1 MRGCASRTARRAGGA
16 AGRRRLRTCP
26 PVTSL
31 LASIPSPASNGF
43 HIGPLFFRA
52 YGICY
57 VFAVL
62 AAVVITGRR
71 WGKLGGDPTL
81 AQECALWGFPAGLIG
96 GGPFFLPTHWDKGP
110 GAGGGAV
117 ALWRGGPPAWGGA
130 ARRGRGR
137 GSGGAPPRGPTSA

>member
-31 LASIPSPASNGF
+31 LASIPSPASYGF

-71 WGKLGGDPTL
+71 WAKHGGDPAL
-81 AQECALWGFPAGLIG
+81 AQECALYGFPAGLIG
-96 GGPFFLPTHWDKGP
+96 GGVYFPLPRWEEGP
-110 GAGGGAV
+110 PAGWGGVGAWGGGGGA
-117 ALWRGGPPAWGGA
+117 WGGG
-130 ARRGRGR
+130 ARGGRGR
-137 GSGGAPPRGPTSA
+137 P